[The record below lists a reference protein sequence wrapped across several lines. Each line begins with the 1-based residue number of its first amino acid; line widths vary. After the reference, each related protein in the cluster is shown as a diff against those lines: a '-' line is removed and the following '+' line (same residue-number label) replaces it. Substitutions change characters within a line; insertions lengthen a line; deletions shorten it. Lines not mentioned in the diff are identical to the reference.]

1 MSAALD
7 LTIDHLDLEI
17 TGAAIQEQRVREIA
31 ARAME
36 RLGELAGE
44 RWAVAEQ
51 LSATRSIDRLAVTP
65 VDLDIGRM
73 TDEAAAE
80 AIARAI
86 LDATTARLGF

>member
-1 MSAALD
+1 M
-7 LTIDHLDLEI
+7 LELNVDRLEIQI
-17 TGAAIQEQRVREIA
+17 TGAGGHEQRVREIA

-86 LDATTARLGF
+86 LDATTARLGI